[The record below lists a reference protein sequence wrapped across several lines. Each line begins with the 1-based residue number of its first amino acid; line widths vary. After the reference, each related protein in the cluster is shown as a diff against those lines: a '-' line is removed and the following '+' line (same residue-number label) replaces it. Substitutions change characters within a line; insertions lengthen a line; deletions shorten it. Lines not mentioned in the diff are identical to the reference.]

1 MPLVPEPHRRRNIW
15 IAILGALLLFLL
27 GSAFV
32 PVESHLKG
40 VCLLEPARQW
50 TFSERRV
57 GSYES
62 RTDDRITGR
71 ILSCRLHQF
80 DRGAVLDL
88 GLGAGEVGGD
98 RVAVD
103 QVVAALQ
110 SSGIDLELA
119 ERSTALGKA
128 RGRLADLQAGAKPAT
143 LAHAHLEAERAV
155 AELSAMD
162 PNYERQR
169 TLFEQGGISS
179 EEWESVVAERK
190 LLQVDVQLANAELE
204 ILESGS
210 SPERIAAAEETLASL
225 ESELQAVQSMATA
238 LEIRSPIAG
247 RLRMN
252 PGEGVLLSVSA
263 IDSLVISIMLPQR
276 TAHELVPGQAIQALI
291 PGLGEELF
299 SGYLLRV
306 EQEVLATARGPYI
319 RAVGLLPNPAS
330 KLETGMQG
338 RARIS
343 VGHSTL
349 LDRIQRGLR
358 SVLFQELGP

>member
-1 MPLVPEPHRRRNIW
+1 MRKLILPLV
-15 IAILGALLLFLL
+15 LL
-27 GSAFV
+27 
-32 PVESHLKG
+32 
-40 VCLLEPARQW
+40 
-50 TFSERRV
+50 
-57 GSYES
+57 
-62 RTDDRITGR
+62 
-71 ILSCRLHQF
+71 
-80 DRGAVLDL
+80 
-88 GLGAGEVGGD
+88 
-98 RVAVD
+98 
-103 QVVAALQ
+103 VVAEAMWVPQ
-110 SSGIDLELA
+110 TA
-119 ERSTALGKA
+119 EAQTDG
-128 RGRLADLQAGAKPAT
+128 
-143 LAHAHLEAERAV
+143 EA
-155 AELSAMD
+155 
-162 PNYERQR
+162 R

-179 EEWESVVAERK
+179 EEWESVVAERE